1 VCRRI
6 PQCCR
11 NTTAAVKT
19 DPDGSARAS
28 AAAAGTDLLT
38 RLRAWSR
45 PGVGS
50 GISLVAVSR
59 RLFRRLG
66 LLVLLA
72 AAAQVVL
79 RALRS
84 SAPSDRAPTSA
95 TRGGDG
101 PAVRAAPP
109 ARSAPPPAPA
119 SPDKVVA
126 EEASGPAEAEAPE
139 GTASAGTAAA
149 KKAAPAA
156 PAKKSPAKTT
166 AKSTPKKAATPAKKA
181 PAKKAPAKKSV
192 AQKAAKKAPAK
203 KAEPPK
209 SDSDS

>member
-19 DPDGSARAS
+19 DPDGSTCAS
-28 AAAAGTDLLT
+28 AAAAGPDLLT

-45 PGVGS
+45 PGVRS

-126 EEASGPAEAEAPE
+126 DEASGPAEAESPA
-139 GTASAGTAAA
+139 GTASAGKAAA

-156 PAKKSPAKTT
+156 PAKKAPAKTT
-166 AKSTPKKAATPAKKA
+166 AKSTSKKTATPT
-181 PAKKAPAKKSV
+181 KKAPAKKSP